1 MSAQKQTEQKLPVTV
16 TADELDK
23 NLIRSEVDQAAFE
36 AIFHEHWPKVYGV
49 LYRLVGDS
57 AEAEDLA
64 LETFWR
70 LYRRAPRLIAV
81 NSSSGWLYRVA
92 TNLGLNAL
100 RSGKRRDFYEEQAGR
115 FALENN
121 AAPDPSLAV
130 ERAQERERVRTV
142 LGKMK
147 ERHARLLVLRHSGL
161 SYAEVA
167 AALKIAPASVGKLLS
182 RAEREFEERYGKLE
196 GKEDAPE

>member
-49 LYRLVGDS
+49 LFRLVGDS

-64 LETFWR
+64 LEAFWR
-70 LYRRAPRLIAV
+70 LYRRAPRLVAA

-130 ERAQERERVRTV
+130 ERAQDRERVRTV